1 MKLAPVAILAVL
13 LCPPSLGAAIQT
25 LVIDADRSSVEVGVQ
40 ATIDSFSARFTSF
53 TAELSIQGDGVER
66 VSGQVHFILA
76 SLRTDDIDRDE
87 QMYKWLENKT
97 YPTADVTFARLAPDG
112 RGNFVAKGKLK
123 FHGTERDV
131 SFPVKIKLE
140 QGILTAEGAATLDT
154 RDYGLPIYRRFLVFS
169 VNPIVHV
176 RFRVTGRLAAQ

>member
-1 MKLAPVAILAVL
+1 
-13 LCPPSLGAAIQT
+13 
-25 LVIDADRSSVEVGVQ
+25 
-40 ATIDSFSARFTSF
+40 
-53 TAELSIQGDGVER
+53 
-66 VSGQVHFILA
+66 
-76 SLRTDDIDRDE
+76 
-87 QMYKWLENKT
+87 
-97 YPTADVTFARLAPDG
+97 
-112 RGNFVAKGKLK
+112 VAKGKLK